1 MKPLY
6 RFSLIALCASL
17 LFSSTAGAIDEQFYS
32 GNDILYYN
40 PDSACAPTEPTI
52 GTGSVGSF
60 SNPVYKGSA
69 PDPSI
74 ITGDNG
80 MHYVY
85 ATGGVLLES
94 KDMSNWKKIDN
105 NWKLKGAPNEAG
117 GAKRAPDVAKVKDK
131 YILTY
136 TIPTGTTEIPGGG
149 NPQIA
154 YAIGDSAGGSFTYKG
169 KLAVS
174 YSYSIDSQIFVDDD
188 GTPWL
193 FWGGGEIYAAKLRFT
208 GSELKIDGTQKKLLT
223 KGGVGSDVTIE
234 GAYVIKRDG
243 WYYLTYSQGRYDV
256 KSGTP
261 AYRVLVARSK
271 TVNGDYTPNNSM
283 RPILEGKAP
292 IIYPGHHSITTDTTG
307 TDWIVYHGYFN
318 GERNTRS
325 LNIDKITYDSEG
337 WPVVNGGNGPSSAP
351 QTGSG
356 GVAGTPS
363 PSADNPVDAASACC
377 IINESSDGATLNPD
391 AGGSNAEKLFVFLVS
406 KGLTAVQAAGIVG
419 NVMQESGGGTFN
431 IDPNALNPSSGAFGI
446 AQWYAGRKTA
456 LTNYANSQNKPVN
469 DLGMQMDFFWKELN
483 EGYKSS
489 VLEPIQAS
497 NDLKTVTRIFLEKFE
512 VPCLPGSSECDA
524 EMVTRMPFST
534 KALNSFSDIPPA
546 SLGTGSC
553 TPEDGGSS
561 GDVNAEGMAF
571 PLGLAKDKV
580 DYLPCDKATCHHDG
594 TPASDMFAPVGTP
607 VYAIEDGSIYSLK
620 NFYDGISGCY
630 SIQLKAKSGWVYWY
644 GHIQSP
650 AVSANESNIK
660 AGQKLAV
667 VGASK
672 CAKNTAPHLH
682 IDRGAPKGRTGGED
696 CCRDPDFV
704 NVLDKIFEGM
714 GLI

>member
-1 MKPLY
+1 MKILY
-6 RFSLIALCASL
+6 TFSLLTLCASL
-17 LFSSTAGAIDEQFYS
+17 LFNSTVGAIDEQFYS

-40 PDSACAPTEPTI
+40 PDSTCTPAGSAG

-60 SNPVYKGSA
+60 SNPVYKESA

-85 ATGGVLLES
+85 ATGGTLLES
-94 KDMSNWKKIDN
+94 KDMSSWKKIDN

-117 GAKRAPDVAKVKDK
+117 GAKWAPDVAKVKDK

-174 YSYSIDSQIFVDDD
+174 YQYSIDSQIFVDDD

-193 FWGGGEIYAAKLRFT
+193 FWGGGEIYTAKLSFT
-208 GSELKIDGTQKKLLT
+208 GDTLKITGTQKKLLT
-223 KGGVGSDVTIE
+223 KGGVGSDATIE
-234 GAYVIKRDG
+234 GAYVIKRGG

-256 KSGTP
+256 KSGPP

-271 TVNGDYTPNNSM
+271 TVDGNYAPNNSM

-292 IIYPGHHSITTDTTG
+292 IVYPGHHSITTDDTG
-307 TDWIVYHGYFN
+307 TDWMVYHGYFN
-318 GERNTRS
+318 GEKNTRS

-337 WPVVNGGNGPSSAP
+337 WPIVNDGNGPSTGP
-351 QTGSG
+351 QSG
-356 GVAGTPS
+356 GGTAS
-363 PSADNPVDAASACC
+363 PTVDNPVDAVSACC
-377 IINESSDGATLNPD
+377 VINDSGDTATVNPD

-406 KGLTAVQAAGIVG
+406 KGLTATQAAGIVG

-431 IDPNALNPSSGAFGI
+431 IDPNALNPSSGAYGI
-446 AQWYAGRKTA
+446 AQWYAGRKTT
-456 LTNYANSQNKPVN
+456 LTNYAKEQNKPVN
-469 DLGMQMDFFWKELN
+469 DLGMQMDFFWKELSSN
-483 EGYKSS
+483 YKSS
-489 VLEPIQAS
+489 VLEPIQAA
-497 NDLKTVTRIFLEKFE
+497 NNLEEVTRIFLEKFE
-512 VPCLPGSSECDA
+512 VPCLPGSTECDR
-524 EMVTRMPFST
+524 EMVTRMPFS
-534 KALNSFSDIPPA
+534 KNALNSFGDITP
-546 SLGTGSC
+546 SETDTGGSC
-553 TPEDGGSS
+553 SSDGAGSS
-561 GDVNAEGMAF
+561 GASGQVNAEGMAF

-607 VYAIEDGSIYSLK
+607 VYAIEDGDIYSLK
-620 NFYDGISGCY
+620 NSYDGISGCY

-650 AVSANESNIK
+650 AVSADQKNIK
-660 AGQKLAV
+660 AGQKVAV
-667 VGASK
+667 VGESK

-704 NVLDKIFEGM
+704 NVLDKIFEG
-714 GLI
+714 LR